1 VAPEKSPPRESLAA
15 TYAMG
20 EREKEGWEREK
31 HL

>member
-1 VAPEKSPPRESLAA
+1 VAPEKSPRESLAA